1 MDHRS
6 SASASTTVKFLELL
20 EKLDSISDQT
30 TEMLDWGLWAIEVPS
45 VVDSGAV
52 ATPVPGGLDDDKL
65 IARTDAIRAAASA
78 IEIPPFENPLPI
90 LQPLAEDWDLARNQN
105 SAQVQVFTDACIELI
120 ERKQGLSLLK
130 AQHAQLS
137 QLLKLLSDVAR
148 LFGEVSAMVPD
159 YEWAKAWAFP
169 QVSIEMFYVPAIT
182 SAWSTVGIRLD
193 ELSQGMVRRRGELE
207 SASIGLRNALA
218 EEAFRI
224 QAEADRLRLLKE
236 ELDARH
242 TALEA
247 EAEQIRRMNVDLDAL
262 DLDIVELDG
271 QVASA
276 RERQRQLNR
285 DISSWSSTIS
295 EQHQL
300 MGRLAQE
307 KCPLGATYVDCV
319 QHPSF
324 VNDIRSRIKS
334 AQDTIAD
341 RQRAIGD
348 ARRELSGI
356 PGLLDAAQRRLAVK
370 IDERNELGAL
380 IDERT
385 VRLAADRDQLGQEVQ
400 DWLKQSWSS
409 RALVHDR
416 ANKDDGIRIE
426 ELRRRTE
433 P

>member
-6 SASASTTVKFLELL
+6 SVSVSTTVKFLQLL
-20 EKLDSISDQT
+20 EGLQSLSDQT
-30 TEMLDWGLWAIEVPS
+30 MEMLDWGFWALEVPS
-45 VVDSGAV
+45 VVDTGAV
-52 ATPVPGGLDDDKL
+52 ANPVPGGADDEDL
-65 IARTDAIRAAASA
+65 IARTDAIRAAANA
-78 IEIPPFENPLPI
+78 IEIPPFENPLPV
-90 LQPLAEDWDLARNQN
+90 LQPLAEDWDAARNQN

-120 ERKQGLSLLK
+120 ERKEALSLLET
-130 AQHAQLS
+130 QHAQLS

-148 LFGEVSAMVPD
+148 LFGEVSAMVPN

-169 QVSIEMFYVPAIT
+169 QVSIELFYVPAIT
-182 SAWSTVGIRLD
+182 SAWNTVGLRLG
-193 ELSQGMVRRRGELE
+193 ELKQGMARRRGELE
-207 SASIGLRNALA
+207 SASTGLRNALA

-242 TALEA
+242 AALEGD
-247 EAEQIRRMNVDLDAL
+247 AEQIRRMNVDLNAL

-271 QVASA
+271 QVASL
-276 RERQRQLNR
+276 RERQGQLNS

-295 EQHQL
+295 EQQRL
-300 MGRLAQE
+300 MGQLAQE

-324 VNDIRSRIKS
+324 VSDIRSRIKS
-334 AQDTIAD
+334 AQDTITD

-356 PGLLDAAQRRLAVK
+356 PSLLDGAERRLTVK
-370 IDERNELGAL
+370 IDERNELSAL

-385 VRLAADRDQLGQEVQ
+385 AKLAADRDQLGLELQ

-426 ELRRRTE
+426 ELIRRTR